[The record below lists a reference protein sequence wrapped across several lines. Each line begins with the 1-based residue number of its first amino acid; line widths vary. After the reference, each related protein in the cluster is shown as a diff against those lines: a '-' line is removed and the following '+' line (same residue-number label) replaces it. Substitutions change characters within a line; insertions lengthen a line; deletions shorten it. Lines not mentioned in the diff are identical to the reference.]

1 MDNSNVQDQKA
12 LATTSEPPK
21 TAAFPFLRL
30 PIELRTQVWKHYCP
44 DLRKVP
50 RLLEFIV
57 QTFKYTNNAMPQF
70 QSICLGWRL
79 AGRTRSLRCVLA
91 VHQQSREIARAVFPD
106 KLSVNY
112 CKDFLKT
119 CDIPF
124 HKQRDLAYLYGF
136 KGDTLPPRRE
146 LVATTVGMLVKVPA
160 PADASAASTFRRRL
174 LEEWADA
181 SRHFTYRYATT
192 FLQEFCASVV
202 NLAYEF
208 SRHEPFPYLLQELT
222 LNFYPNLKNVF
233 LHFDEA
239 DVENDFIPLKHRWC
253 ASEYSNHDY
262 FFNDQ
267 SGRCLVRAYWPNLI
281 QHADYAKSN
290 LSPFSAPD
298 LIPTLKDI
306 ACFFE
311 IFNVQV
317 WPMVV
322 TDPSKFTAYLD
333 NNDDDDDIWYGESS
347 AGESCAEE
355 SCDEEMA

>member
-1 MDNSNVQDQKA
+1 MENSDSQDQKA
-12 LATTSEPPK
+12 LVATSEPPK
-21 TAAFPFLRL
+21 TSAFPFLCL
-30 PIELRTQVWKHYCP
+30 PTELRTQVWKHYCP

-50 RLLEFIV
+50 RFLDFVV
-57 QTFKYTNNAMPQF
+57 QLFKYTNNEVLPF
-70 QSICLGWRL
+70 QTSGVGPRL

-91 VHQQSREIARAVFPD
+91 VHRQSREIARRVFPD

-124 HKQRDLAYLYGF
+124 HKQRDLAYLWDF
-136 KGDTLPPRRE
+136 KGDALPPHRE
-146 LVATTVGMLVKVPA
+146 LVATTVGMLVKAPA

-174 LEEWADA
+174 LKEWADG
-181 SRHFTYRYATT
+181 SRHLTYGYSTT
-192 FLQEFCASVV
+192 FLQEFYANVV
-202 NLAYEF
+202 NVAYQF
-208 SRHEPFPYLLQELT
+208 SRQEPFPYLLQELT
-222 LNFYPNLKNVF
+222 RGLFPNLKNVF
-233 LHFDEA
+233 LHLDGDDIE
-239 DVENDFIPLKHRWC
+239 DLFIPLKHRWC

-262 FFNDQ
+262 FLNDQ
-267 SGRCLVRAYWPNLI
+267 SGLCLVRAYWPNLI
-281 QHADYAKSN
+281 QHADYANSN

-333 NNDDDDDIWYGESS
+333 NDDDDDDVWYGESS
-347 AGESCAEE
+347 AEQSG
-355 SCDEEMA
+355 DEEMA